1 MTAFYMVHVRHLT
14 RQMHMCAR
22 FGSFIFTGFAFLV
35 CQITACFRV
44 AILARLIE
52 VAGELAHLALMTGI

>member
-1 MTAFYMVHVRHLT
+1 
-14 RQMHMCAR
+14 MCAR